1 MLETFCRS
9 SPVSA
14 KKYSHVPSAT
24 NELKELCRELFN
36 AVKDCTVSYFS
47 LLESSFSL
55 SPMIGVIKQ
64 IFLLQKIALKHSL
77 QMVTLIILVC

>member
-1 MLETFCRS
+1 MLEIFCRS

-36 AVKDCTVSYFS
+36 AVKDCTVSYFR
-47 LLESSFSL
+47 LLNHRF
-55 SPMIGVIKQ
+55 PYHQ
-64 IFLLQKIALKHSL
+64 
-77 QMVTLIILVC
+77 